1 MTLIVSILIL
11 AYLIARL
18 RTGVHAMAANAGK
31 NCKASLAVPAETG
44 TLVQW
49 VPEPPNCS
57 VYTRP
62 TFLRLKGPEA
72 QRVRDDL
79 AEFRKDIDGMAEDDW
94 ITRLIRRQIDAAA

>member
-18 RTGVHAMAANAGK
+18 RAGVKNRSANAK
-31 NCKASLAVPAETG
+31 HAKTTETG
-44 TLVQW
+44 TVVQW

-62 TFLRLKGPEA
+62 TFLRRKGPEA

-79 AEFRKDIDGMAEDDW
+79 AEFRKDLDGEVEGDW
-94 ITRLIRRQIDAAA
+94 IARLIRRQIDRAI

>member
-18 RTGVHAMAANAGK
+18 RAGVKARSANAK
-31 NCKASLAVPAETG
+31 HTTATETSNA
-44 TLVQW
+44 VQW
-49 VPEPPNCS
+49 VTEPPNCS

-79 AEFRKDIDGMAEDDW
+79 AEFRKDIDGDVEDDW
-94 ITRLIRRQIDAAA
+94 IARLIRRQIDAAA

>member
-1 MTLIVSILIL
+1 MTLIVSVLIL

-18 RTGVHAMAANAGK
+18 RAGVKARSANAK
-31 NCKASLAVPAETG
+31 HAKATETSNA
-44 TLVQW
+44 VQW

>member
-18 RTGVHAMAANAGK
+18 RPGAHAMAANAGK
-31 NCKASLAVPAETG
+31 NRKASQDVPNETDI
-44 TLVQW
+44 VDQW
-49 VPEPPNCS
+49 VQEPPNWS

-79 AEFRKDIDGMAEDDW
+79 AEFRKNIDGMAEDDW